1 MSIRSMMRAGN
12 VIQHN
17 VLVDNE
23 ALDDVTGF
31 ELPSIEIS
39 TSELSGAGI
48 MGTISMPTTGQLG
61 ALELTISYRSN
72 IGKSRLVKPGIRNI
86 EIRLAQ
92 DYMTPEGAMLPKG
105 SKIFCTGLFKSSQ
118 GGSVEN
124 NNPTE
129 GNAVYE
135 VIRYRHIVDGVE
147 TLLIDKLAGIYKVNG
162 VDYMQSVNA
171 VL

>member
-1 MSIRSMMRAGN
+1 MNKRSMMRAGN

-23 ALDDVTGF
+23 ALDDATSF
-31 ELPSIEIS
+31 ELPNIETS

-48 MGTISMPTTGQLG
+48 MGTIDMPTTGQIG
-61 ALELTISYRSN
+61 SLELTITYRSN
-72 IGKSRLVKPGIRNI
+72 ISKSRLVKPGLRNI

-92 DYMTPEGAMLPKG
+92 DYMTPEGIMLPKG
-105 SKIFCTGLFKSSQ
+105 SKIFGTGFFKSSQ

-124 NNPTE
+124 NSPTE

-135 VIRYRHIVDGVE
+135 LIRYRHIVDGRE

-162 VDYMQSVNA
+162 VDYMKGVNA